1 VSAAHEA
8 SDPASRARRSVV
20 SHYEETLRRFGPTA
34 RGMDWKD
41 EASQRLR
48 FAVLCD
54 VCDLRGR
61 TLHDVGAGAGHLYD
75 FLRERHLD
83 VEYSGSDLSA
93 AMVEAARRRH
103 PGVRFERL
111 DRLGESPAPTW
122 DVVVCSGLFHVKLG
136 CPDAQWREIVEETL
150 RRMYAACRVAI
161 AFNLL
166 TDLVDWRAPDLFYS
180 DPAETLAFCRREL
193 SPRVALRHD
202 YPLHEYTTYVYRPL
216 RAESAP
222 CPA

>member
-1 VSAAHEA
+1 MSAAPEA
-8 SDPASRARRSVV
+8 ADPASRARGSVLA
-20 SHYEETLRRFGPTA
+20 HYEAALRRFGPTA

-61 TLHDVGAGAGHLYD
+61 SLHDVGAGAGHLCD
-75 FLRERHLD
+75 FLRERGLD
-83 VEYSGSDLSA
+83 VAYSGSDLSP

-103 PGVRFERL
+103 PGVRFECL
-111 DRLGESPAPTW
+111 DRLGDRREPGW

-136 CPDAQWREIVEETL
+136 CPDAQWRELVEETL

-166 TDLVDWRAPDLFYS
+166 TDLVDWRSPDLHYS
-180 DPAETLAFCRREL
+180 DPGRTLDFCRREL

-202 YPLHEYTTYVYRPL
+202 YPLHEYTTYVYRPEPGEPG
-216 RAESAP
+216 AWGA
-222 CPA
+222 